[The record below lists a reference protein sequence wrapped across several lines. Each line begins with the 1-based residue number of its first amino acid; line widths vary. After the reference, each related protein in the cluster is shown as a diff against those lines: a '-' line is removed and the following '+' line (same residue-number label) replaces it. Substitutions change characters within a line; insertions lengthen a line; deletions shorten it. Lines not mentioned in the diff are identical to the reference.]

1 MVFHCEYCGA
11 SIDSEID
18 KNCPVCGASYAKN
31 KSFKELKQ
39 KEEIRK
45 KLEQEEKQA
54 RIEKQKIQNEYNKT
68 KVRNYQR
75 NEQTKKNSRTVLII
89 LFVFLAPILFSF
101 IATGFFLFSGGL
113 AYLVS
118 SSEVVNENN
127 YNYEDIYDFEDRIS
141 EESTPAFIFNEVA
154 GGFNEAVNNGTLSVM
169 INELKEVDDYPF
181 KPDNGYMYVVMHFVV
196 ENVSQ
201 LDYDDN
207 SSIYCNADGM
217 LMDSHWLSDYRKL
230 DAKKIPAGM
239 KIDGYLCFEVPVNV
253 ENLEITYGDYIT
265 ISIPGENI
273 IKLAETN

>member
-54 RIEKQKIQNEYNKT
+54 RIEKQKIQNE
-68 KVRNYQR
+68 
-75 NEQTKKNSRTVLII
+75 
-89 LFVFLAPILFSF
+89 FVFLAPILFSF

-181 KPDNGYMYVVMHFVV
+181 KPDNGYMYVAMHFVV